1 MTRIP
6 RFLLLTFVL
15 AALGLGLAQTTQGA
29 DFGGKGT
36 LNPGH
41 CKPCFPE
48 PGGCTF
54 FECDNHFCNYT
65 CIAPDGSTYSLTRS
79 RQH

>member
-1 MTRIP
+1 MKSR
-6 RFLLLTFVL
+6 RVRL
-15 AALGLGLAQTTQGA
+15 AVIAITLAVVGLGVVQTA
-29 DFGGKGT
+29 EAVGGRGT

-48 PGGCTF
+48 PSGCSF

-65 CIAPDGSTYSLTRS
+65 CVAPDGSTYPLTTPR
-79 RQH
+79 H

>member
-1 MTRIP
+1 MRC
-6 RFLLLTFVL
+6 LLLAVTVAAL
-15 AALGLGLAQTTQGA
+15 ALGLVQTSRATDFQGR
-29 DFGGKGT
+29 GT
-36 LNPGH
+36 INPGH

-48 PGGCTF
+48 PAGCTF

-65 CIAPDGSTYSLTRS
+65 CTAPDGSTYSFTRS